1 MLKLFRYIQLNKKLA
16 LYTLFFLF
24 IQIFAMMYLPAL
36 MAKIINNGVA
46 LSDMDYVYRYS
57 LYMLILALVGGGA
70 AVLSTVFSALFS
82 ARIGRQLRSI
92 VFRQVQAYSLSDIQK
107 IGVPSLIT
115 RSTSDIG
122 IIQRTV
128 MTIFQMFL
136 PAPIMATIGLILA
149 FQTST
154 IMGFITV
161 GILLFFTLI
170 AYFIGARAIPLFQVI
185 QTKMDR
191 ITHVLRE
198 MITGVRVIRAFNKEE
213 YEKKRF
219 NAAAEDF
226 CDIAIRTN
234 KIFAILLPA
243 LLLIINLGIILILVV
258 GREQTLTGDM
268 RIGDIFASIE
278 YLTIVLWG
286 VTMALFVFMEI
297 PRAQSCAL
305 RLREILEIQPAIQ
318 DATSTKRINS
328 AVSTKTTTLEFRNV
342 TFQYPDADEAVLSNI
357 SFKSKAGQVTAIIG
371 GTGSGKSTI
380 AKLIPRFY
388 DIQGGLILVNGVNIN
403 EYSQHEL
410 RSIIGF
416 VPQKTFLFRG
426 TIESNIRY
434 GNPDATDQEVVHAAK
449 IAQAHDFISALDKG
463 YQSYVAQAG
472 SNLSGG
478 QKQRVAIARAIVKQ
492 PSILVF
498 DDSFSALDYKT
509 DSLLRKALAQEI
521 KDSVI
526 IIVAQRISTIR
537 HADQI
542 IVLDEGRMVGIG
554 THDELM
560 NTCETYAEIAHSQ
573 LKNDE

>member
-318 DATSTKRINS
+318 DAASTKRINS